1 MRYIR
6 FKSCCLS
13 LVLACFFLAFSA
25 SIVSSGQPAQPA
37 GERKGA
43 LGVAITPKNFPD
55 HTIADVKEAFG
66 LARTLG
72 NHAVFIYQWQH
83 LDLKIVEMMLTWSRN
98 AGMTPILGLSPT
110 TLDQGRK
117 ELDLPADV
125 RRKAGPVISFA
136 NPVIRQAFKEAAVK
150 LARLKPAYL
159 CLATEINFLAMQR
172 LPEYLHFASLYK
184 EAYRE
189 VKRVS
194 PETRVFVS
202 FQWEWMR
209 ILDAKEPFKIREHS
223 KVVDIFRPEL
233 DVVGLTTYPSPFH
246 KTPAE
251 MVPDYYS
258 WVYRHV
264 RKSDEILLMEVGWPT
279 RGSGSD
285 SEQRAYIRRLPAL
298 LEQVNVSV
306 VAWALLHDIELPE
319 FDADLNSVGLITGSG
334 RKKPGFGEFKAY
346 NAIFNQAR
354 SGRNTRTGCGRTGG
368 GR

>member
-1 MRYIR
+1 MRSTLFSSR
-6 FKSCCLS
+6 CLS
-13 LVLACFFLAFSA
+13 LILAGFFLVCSA
-25 SIVSSGQPAQPA
+25 GNVLSGQSEQPA
-37 GERKGA
+37 GKGKGA
-43 LGVAITPKNFPD
+43 LGIAITPKNFPD
-55 HTIADVKEAFG
+55 HTIADVKAAFG
-66 LARTLG
+66 LAGTLG
-72 NHAVFIYQWQH
+72 NHAVLIYQWQH
-83 LDLKIVEMMLTWSRN
+83 LDMKIVEMMLTWSNN
-98 AGMTPILGLSPT
+98 AGMTPIVGLSPT

-117 ELDLPADV
+117 ELDLPADI

-136 NPVIRQAFKEAAVK
+136 NPVIRQAFKKAAVK

-184 EAYRE
+184 EAYRD

-194 PETRVFVS
+194 PDTKVFVS

-209 ILDAKEPFKIREHS
+209 ILDAREPFKIKEHS

-251 MVPDYYS
+251 LVPDYYS
-258 WVYRHV
+258 WVYRHAH
-264 RKSDEILLMEVGWPT
+264 KSDEILLMEVGWPT

-306 VAWALLHDIELPE
+306 VAWALLHDVELPE
-319 FDADLNSVGLITGSG
+319 FDADLNSVGLVTGSG
-334 RKKPGFGEFKAY
+334 RKKQGFGAFKALK
-346 NAIFNQAR
+346 NR
-354 SGRNTRTGCGRTGG
+354 LR
-368 GR
+368 